1 MNSHIFDYF
10 LVLTF
15 RINFPTNSGYQEKF
29 YFNPGDTGFKVGAWN
44 NLNLNL
50 ICFIDLIF
58 DDDFPSQLD
67 FPLPFLNRFSKLNL
81 QKLELVRG
89 SIDF

>member
-1 MNSHIFDYF
+1 MFAHF

-15 RINFPTNSGYQEKF
+15 RNNFPTNSGYQEKF

-50 ICFIDLIF
+50 ICFFDLIF

>member
-1 MNSHIFDYF
+1 MFAHF

-15 RINFPTNSGYQEKF
+15 RNNFPTNSGYQEKF

-44 NLNLNL
+44 NLNLNV
-50 ICFIDLIF
+50 ICFSDLIF
-58 DDDFPSQLD
+58 DDDFPSRLD

-81 QKLELVRG
+81 QKLELVSG